1 MSSNRQNLGWH
12 GTVGEILPNSL
23 LTIGTSVEVDL
34 HKKGM
39 FAPTKHA
46 MNVDFVCW
54 HGLFQRLT
62 TDRIAAAL
70 IVLWRSTLI
79 SAYQKNFDLTIRSV
93 NLSPYLNDQIL
104 GR

>member
-12 GTVGEILPNSL
+12 GTVGEILANSL
-23 LTIGTSVEVDL
+23 LTVGSSVKVDL

-54 HGLFQRLT
+54 HGLFQQSLPDAFDHGEDRL
-62 TDRIAAAL
+62 L
-70 IVLWRSTLI
+70 
-79 SAYQKNFDLTIRSV
+79 
-93 NLSPYLNDQIL
+93 P
-104 GR
+104 